1 MLFRDSR
8 VKQMYL
14 MVSHLGRQVN
24 ISPQDKQASSV
35 SFTGEAKGQKQK
47 KKSQGRY
54 KSKDL
59 TNGRQGLNERLL
71 EHYVYNKYHFIL

>member
-47 KKSQGRY
+47 RKAREGIKAKIWLMAG
-54 KSKDL
+54 KVWTKDC
-59 TNGRQGLNERLL
+59 
-71 EHYVYNKYHFIL
+71 